1 MTPKKRI
8 ESLLILGLSL
18 VFGILFWIVD
28 SYFEYRFFH
37 QNLSFLLLEG
47 PETFLES
54 LVTKVPSH
62 SLFVRT
68 SFMAAALLGGVLT
81 AFFLRIKSKSD
92 ERIRESEEKL
102 RNIFDTARDAIFVFN
117 LDTGKILDANKYAC
131 DLYGYARQEL
141 LSLKN
146 IDLSAEPEKTM
157 AVIKTEKNWVPLR
170 YQRKK
175 NGDIFPSEITIS
187 YYYLTEMRTATVVI
201 RDISERIRAEKEK
214 TELEARLHRA
224 QKMEALGT
232 LAGGV
237 AHDLNN
243 ILAALV
249 GYPDL
254 LLMEIP
260 ADSPLKNPLLT
271 IKESGQKAAAV
282 VQDLL
287 TLARR
292 GVVATQVVNLND
304 IVSEYLNSLEFS
316 SLRSSHPD
324 IGFEVN
330 LDNGLLNIMGSGIH
344 LSKTIMN
351 LIGNAVESIDGAGNI
366 RILTRNEYVDKPISG
381 YDHVQQG
388 DYVLLSIV
396 DSGKGMSREDLSRVF
411 EPFYTK
417 KKMGK
422 SGTGLGMAVVW
433 GTVKDHS
440 GYIDMKSAPGEGTR
454 CDIYFPVTREQPAD
468 RMPVASL
475 DDFQGTESILVVD
488 DVPEQ
493 REIVDKMLTRLGY
506 SVKTVSSGEAAI
518 AYLENHS
525 ADLLVLD
532 MIMDPGIDGL
542 ETYKQICKLHPGQ
555 KAIISSGF
563 SETGRVKEAQ
573 QLGAGAYIKK
583 PYVMKALA
591 ETVRKELDKIYTLK

>member
-1 MTPKKRI
+1 MTPKKQI
-8 ESLLILGLSL
+8 EPLLVMGLSL
-18 VFGILFWIVD
+18 VFGMLFWIID

-54 LVTKVPSH
+54 LITKVPSH

-81 AFFLRIKSKSD
+81 AVFLRIKAKGD
-92 ERIRESEEKL
+92 EKIRESEEKH
-102 RNIFDTARDAIFVFN
+102 RNIFDTARDAIFVFD
-117 LDTGKILDANKYAC
+117 LDTGKILDVNKYAC
-131 DLYGYARQEL
+131 DLYGYDRQEL
-141 LSLKN
+141 LSN
-146 IDLSAEPEKTM
+146 SYVDLSAEPEKTI
-157 AVIKTEKNWVPLR
+157 AVIQTEKNWVPLR
-170 YQRKK
+170 YHRKK
-175 NGDIFPSEITIS
+175 NGDVFPSEITLS
-187 YYYLTEMRTATVVI
+187 YNYFNEKHSATVVI

-243 ILAALV
+243 ILTALV

-292 GVVATQVVNLND
+292 GVVTTQVVNLND
-304 IVSEYLNSLEFS
+304 IVSEYLNGLEFS
-316 SLRSSHPD
+316 SLRASHPD
-324 IGFEVN
+324 IQFEVN
-330 LDNGLLNIMGSGIH
+330 LDNGLLNIMGSGVH

-351 LIGNAVESIDGAGNI
+351 LIGNAVESIAGAGKI
-366 RILTRNEYVDKPISG
+366 RVLTRNEYVDKQISG
-381 YDHVQQG
+381 YEHVQEG

-396 DSGKGMSREDLSRVF
+396 DSGIGMSREDLTRVF

-440 GYIDMKSAPGEGTR
+440 GYIDMKSAPGEGTQ

-468 RMPVASL
+468 RMPVASV

-493 REIVDKMLTRLGY
+493 RELVDKMLTRLGY
-506 SVKTVSSGEAAI
+506 SVKTVSSGEAAV

-555 KAIISSGF
+555 KAIVSSGF
-563 SETGRVKEAQ
+563 SETNRVKEAQ
-573 QLGAGAYIKK
+573 QLGAGTYIKK
-583 PYVMKALA
+583 PYEMRALA
-591 ETVRKELDKIYTLK
+591 ETVRKELDRI

>member
-8 ESLLILGLSL
+8 EPLLIIGLSFI
-18 VFGILFWIVD
+18 FGMMFWIID

-54 LVTKVPSH
+54 LVLKVPTH

-68 SFMAAALLGGVLT
+68 SFMAAALLGGALT
-81 AFFLRIKSKSD
+81 AVFLRIKAKSD
-92 ERIRESEEKL
+92 EKIRESEEKH
-102 RNIFDTARDAIFVFN
+102 RNIFDTARDAIFIFN
-117 LDTGKILDANKYAC
+117 LDTGNILDVNKYAC
-131 DLYGYARQEL
+131 DLYGYNRQEML
-141 LSLKN
+141 LLKN
-146 IDLSAEPEKTM
+146 IDLSAEPEKTI
-157 AVIKTEKNWVPLR
+157 AVIQAEKNWVPLR
-170 YQRKK
+170 FQRKK
-175 NGDIFPSEITIS
+175 NGDVFPTEITVS
-187 YYYLTEMRTATVVI
+187 YNYFNEKHIATVVI

-243 ILAALV
+243 ILTALV

-260 ADSPLKNPLLT
+260 EDSPLRNPLLT
-271 IKESGQKAAAV
+271 IKDSGQKAAAV

-292 GVVATQVVNLND
+292 GVVATQAVNLND
-304 IVSEYLNSLEFS
+304 IVSEYLNSLEFN

-324 IGFEVN
+324 IGLEVS
-330 LDNGLLNIMGSGIH
+330 LDNGLLNIMGSPVH

-351 LIGNAVESIDGAGNI
+351 LIGNAVESIAGAGKI
-366 RILTRNEYVDKPISG
+366 GVFTRNKYVDKPICG
-381 YDHVQQG
+381 YDHVQEG

-396 DSGKGMSREDLSRVF
+396 DSGIGMSREDLSRVF

-417 KKMGK
+417 KRMGK

-440 GYIDMKSAPGEGTR
+440 GYIDLKSAPGEGTR
-454 CDIYFPVTREQPAD
+454 CDIYFPVTRELPAD
-468 RMPVASL
+468 RMPVVSV
-475 DDFQGTESILVVD
+475 DDYQGTESILVVD

-506 SVKTVSSGEAAI
+506 SVKTVSSGEAAV

-542 ETYKQICKLHPGQ
+542 ETFKQIRKLHPGQ
-555 KAIISSGF
+555 KAVISSGF
-563 SETGRVKEAQ
+563 SENSRVKEAQ
-573 QLGAGAYIKK
+573 RLGAGAYIKK
-583 PYVMKALA
+583 PYVMSTLA
-591 ETVRKELDKIYTLK
+591 ETVRKELDRI